1 MNKVVRKIL
10 LVAFLLVL
18 LVAQL
23 KLNINI
29 GAVEWWR
36 L

>member
-18 LVAQL
+18 LVVQL